1 MNKLNRIHILN
12 LLVLLF
18 LAACSGGTKSEP
30 APKPTVDF
38 TFSPANPTTNDE
50 ITLTAT
56 ATNAKTFVWS
66 SVPAGISSTQQS
78 FKTKLSNAG
87 VYQVTV
93 TAKGEG
99 GEAVATKTITVASPV
114 VNPAGDFTFT
124 PSNPVVGQTVS
135 FMAVA
140 QNATSFAWAS
150 SPTGFSSTAQN
161 PTYIFNSAGT
171 YQVSLVI
178 TGAVGST
185 PITVT
190 KSITVAPPAP
200 SADFLFTPSS
210 PTVGQAVS
218 FMANVQHTSSVVWS
232 SSPAGFSA
240 TTQNPMHTF
249 TTAGTYQITLVATGA
264 GGSTTVTRNITVA
277 PTNLSATFKISP
289 EAPKVGEQVTF
300 NYIGTGATS
309 FTWSSS
315 PAGFSSTAQNPTHTF
330 TTAGTYNITLTV
342 KDAFNNTQMQ
352 TVTVN
357 VTAGSSSNACQDGN
371 PCNLPKCYVSRV
383 VATTSGV
390 AGATVTSV
398 FEYATVAGIKVV
410 SKLTITTASTITIT
424 STSTYEY
431 DSQARN
437 TRITTTTQNAFTGS
451 MTVVTENIFDGCRKV
466 RSNNLQNNALTGYST
481 YEYDGAGR
489 LIRVTNF
496 SAANQR
502 TGQSNYSNFTAE
514 GQAQTEEQLDANNS
528 VTARIS
534 TVYQNCQPSR
544 MTARDAA
551 GAIVNETVGE
561 FAANR
566 MLSRATITSNT
577 GGFTTT
583 TVATYEYNCE

>member
-1 MNKLNRIHILN
+1 MNKLNSIYILN
-12 LLVLLF
+12 LVMLLF
-18 LAACSGGTKSEP
+18 LAACGGGTKNEP

-66 SVPAGISSTQQS
+66 SVPAGISSSQQS
-78 FKTKLSNAG
+78 FKTKLSSAG
-87 VYQVTV
+87 TYQVTV
-93 TAKGEG
+93 TAKGDG
-99 GEAVATKTITVASPV
+99 GEAVATKTITVSSPV

-124 PSNPVVGQTVS
+124 PTNPVAGQTVS
-135 FMAVA
+135 FTAVA
-140 QNATSFAWAS
+140 QNATGFAWSS
-150 SPTGFSSTAQN
+150 SPTGFSATTQN
-161 PTYIFNSAGT
+161 PTYIFANAGA

-178 TGAVGST
+178 TGAAGST

-200 SADFLFTPSS
+200 SVEFLFTPTS

-218 FMANVQHTSSVVWS
+218 FMATVQNATTLAWS

-240 TTQNPMHTF
+240 TTPNPTYTF

-264 GGSTTVTRNITVA
+264 GGSTTLTRNITVA
-277 PTNLSATFKISP
+277 PSNLTATFKISP
-289 EAPKVGEQVTF
+289 EAPKVGEAVTF
-300 NYIGTGATS
+300 NYTGTGASS
-309 FTWSSS
+309 FAWSSS
-315 PAGFSSTAQNPTHTF
+315 PAGFSSTAQQPTYTF
-330 TTAGTYNITLTV
+330 TTAGTYNVTLTV
-342 KDAFNNTQMQ
+342 KDAFNNTQTQ
-352 TVTVN
+352 TVAVN
-357 VTAGSSSNACQDGN
+357 VTAGSSNACADGN
-371 PCNLPKCYVSRV
+371 PCNLPKCYVSKV
-383 VATTSGV
+383 TAATSG
-390 AGATVTSV
+390 AGAATITSV
-398 FEYATVAGIKVV
+398 FEYTTVAGSKVV
-410 SKLTITTASTITIT
+410 SKLTVTTASTITIT
-424 STSTYEY
+424 TTSTYEY

-437 TRITTTTQNAFTGS
+437 TRITTITQNAFTGS
-451 MTVVTENIFDGCRKV
+451 TTVITENIFDGCRKI
-466 RSNNLQNNALTGYST
+466 RSNTLQNNALTGYST

-489 LIRVTNF
+489 LVKATNF

-528 VTARIS
+528 LTARIT

-551 GAIVNETVGE
+551 GAVVNESVGE
-561 FAANR
+561 FGANR
-566 MLSRATITSNT
+566 MLSRFTVTSNA
-577 GGFTTT
+577 GGFNTT